1 VEVDRVKL
9 APRKLNT
16 HPADNWGGVP
26 LIEWILRKRTGELV
40 LKKGKANLSLVGE
53 IGPELEHPGFS
64 LANPE

>member
-1 VEVDRVKL
+1 MKL

-26 LIEWILRKRTGELV
+26 LIEWILREANWRVG

-53 IGPELEHPGFS
+53 IGPELEHPEFS